1 MSYSPKN
8 PNGQA
13 TMANSEP
20 VVLASDHS
28 DLKVTLDGEAI
39 VLPTGAATSANQ
51 STIIGHLDGVE
62 GLLTTIDADTGNIS
76 TKIDTIAGAVAGAE
90 MQVDVVTLPSVTIG
104 SLPNE
109 GQQTMANSISVV
121 VASDQSAIPVSGTV
135 TANLAAGTNN
145 IGDVDVLTLPSIPAG
160 NNNIGDVDVL
170 SVPAPLSTTGGGTE
184 ATALRVTLANDS
196 TGVVS
201 VDDNGG
207 ALTVDAVNLDIRDL
221 AFATDKVDIS
231 GSTVTAQ
238 IEGLETPSFS
248 VQIAGDVVSGGV
260 DSGFPVKIGMKAET
274 TLPAAVDDGD
284 RVDAVADVF
293 GRQLVSHIPPT
304 LQVWKSANYT
314 TTQTGTAIWTPAA
327 GKKIALTSLTI
338 SSYGS
343 TAGRVIVWFGG
354 AGDTTYSAGTDQL
367 VWAGSFAAS
376 ATQSPGMILSLS
388 TPIFA
393 ATADHVLRI
402 TTDAAIS
409 LDLATYGYEF

>member
-1 MSYSPKN
+1 MAYNKRPA
-8 PNGQA
+8 PGQA

-76 TKIDTIAGAVAGAE
+76 TKIDTIAGAVSGAE

-121 VASDQSAIPVSGTV
+121 VASDQSAIPVSV
-135 TANLAAGTNN
+135 NEP
-145 IGDVDVLTLPSIPAG
+145 VSI
-160 NNNIGDVDVL
+160 
-170 SVPAPLSTTGGGTE
+170 
-184 ATALRVTLANDS
+184 
-196 TGVVS
+196 
-201 VDDNGG
+201 DDNGG
-207 ALTVDAVNLDIRDL
+207 ALTVDAVDLDIRNL
-221 AFATDKVDIS
+221 VFATDKVDIS